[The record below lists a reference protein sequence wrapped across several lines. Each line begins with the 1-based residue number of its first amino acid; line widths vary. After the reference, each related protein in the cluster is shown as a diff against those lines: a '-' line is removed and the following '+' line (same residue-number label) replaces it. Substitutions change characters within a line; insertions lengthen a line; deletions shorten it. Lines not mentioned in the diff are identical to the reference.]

1 MRGPLDL
8 PSSLAGAVS
17 EAVGRTRRSDP
28 VLAGSG
34 GPAGNA
40 SLTAWTGLVL
50 LVLSLAELVTL
61 LDVHGLIS
69 WHIVIGVLLIP
80 PSLLKTATTGW
91 RIVRYYRGSPG
102 YAQAGPPPTIL
113 RVLGPLVVASTL
125 ALLASGLLLIVL
137 GSAASRRSV
146 VSVLGQRVDAITVHQ
161 GLFVVWAVAT
171 GLHVLGRFVPALR
184 LTVVRPTSEA
194 VVPGGWRRALTLLVV
209 GVLAAVAGPL
219 ALFASGSWQS
229 DHPRHDDGH
238 ATSSQ
243 RIFLR
248 NASAAATAPVAAPAP
263 AAPTRLARAALRPVR

>member
-1 MRGPLDL
+1 MRGSLDL
-8 PSSLAGAVS
+8 PSSLAGVVS

-28 VLAGSG
+28 VVAGSG

-50 LVLSLAELVTL
+50 LALSLAELVTL
-61 LDVHGLIS
+61 LDVRGLIS

-80 PSLLKTATTGW
+80 PALLKTATTGW
-91 RIVRYYRGSPG
+91 RIVCYYRGNPA
-102 YAQAGPPPTIL
+102 YTQAGPPPTVL

-125 ALLASGLLLIVL
+125 GLLASGVVLILL
-137 GSAASRRSV
+137 GAAASRSDL

-161 GLFVVWAVAT
+161 ALFVVWAVAT

-184 LTVVRPTSEA
+184 LTVVRPTSEP
-194 VVPGGWRRALTLLVV
+194 VVPGAWRRAVTLLVV

-219 ALFASGSWQS
+219 ALFAAGSWQS
-229 DHPRHDDGH
+229 DDPRHDDGH
-238 ATSSQ
+238 DSSGQ